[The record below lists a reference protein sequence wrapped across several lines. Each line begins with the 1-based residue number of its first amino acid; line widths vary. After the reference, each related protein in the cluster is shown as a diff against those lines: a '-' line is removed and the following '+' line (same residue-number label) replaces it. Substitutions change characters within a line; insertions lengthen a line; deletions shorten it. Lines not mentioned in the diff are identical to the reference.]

1 MRGAAPP
8 GLKEAKLHIT
18 VLERYPVLRR
28 AIFNQYQV
36 MLAASATALSVA
48 LVSPLPWILLL
59 GGNLIAMPFM
69 FERLKRRLEI
79 EKKYAERQ
87 TEQLSQ
93 EQCYEELSAESKGR
107 FQQLRRLCQQ
117 IQSNYRG
124 LSSASQGILHEQTGK
139 FDAILASC
147 LRRLW
152 LVQKYEAMIRTFDG
166 KRVAAEIK
174 QLEGSLTAQ
183 DVQPRVR
190 EAWEQNLELKRKLL
204 ESAERNESGRLAL
217 LAELDSLESL
227 MQLVLQKSVAA
238 TDASDFVAQ
247 VDDIV
252 AQAEADAQSVAEME
266 SLLGSMPEL
275 TNQPSLSE
283 KLRQPVAPLPFPPA
297 RRERR

>member
-1 MRGAAPP
+1 M
-8 GLKEAKLHIT
+8 
-18 VLERYPVLRR
+18 LERYPVVKR
-28 AIFNQYQV
+28 ALFNQYQV
-36 MLAASATALSVA
+36 MLAAGATALSVA

-59 GGNLIAMPFM
+59 GGNLITMPFL
-69 FERLKRRLEI
+69 FERFRRRLEI

-87 TEQLSQ
+87 TEELSQ
-93 EQCYEELSAESKGR
+93 EQRYEELSAESKGR

-124 LSSASQGILHEQTGK
+124 LSSASQGILFEQTGK
-139 FDAILASC
+139 FDAILSSC

-152 LVQKYEAMIRTFDG
+152 LVQKYEAMIRTFDA
-166 KRVAAEIK
+166 KRVTAEIK
-174 QLEGSLTAQ
+174 QLEGSLSAKG
-183 DVQPRVR
+183 VQTRVR
-190 EAWEQNLELKRKLL
+190 EAWEQNLEIKRKLL
-204 ESAERNESGRLAL
+204 ESADRNESGKLAL

-238 TDASDFVAQ
+238 TDASDFVSQ

-266 SLLGSMPEL
+266 SLMGSMPEL
-275 TNQPSLSE
+275 TSQPSLSE
-283 KLRQPVAPLPFPPA
+283 KLRQPAQPLPFPPA